1 MTKRKGKNK
10 RPGSV
15 NPQMKVIPGSEHAR
29 RSAKAVYY
37 RNKLARLVRGEL

>member
-1 MTKRKGKNK
+1 MTKRKKGKNK

-29 RSAKAVYY
+29 RSAKAVWYK
-37 RNKLARLVRGEL
+37 NKLAREEL

>member
-1 MTKRKGKNK
+1 MTKRKKGKNK

-29 RSAKAVYY
+29 RSVKAAWY
-37 RNKLARLVRGEL
+37 RNRINRPS